1 MNMKKGAVLATAA
14 VACFGM
20 LLTGCQNKGNSS
32 SKKQDKITVV
42 QNAPVDSLDPILAYS
57 NSSSVV
63 VANTTEG
70 LYTIDAND
78 KPQLGL
84 ASNVKTS
91 NHGLTKTFTIREDA
105 KWSNGDPITANDFVF
120 AWRRLANPKNASAF
134 NFQPGAA
141 GIKNADDIVA
151 GKKPVNS
158 LGVKATG
165 KKTLVVELDHVVPYM
180 NKLLAFSDF
189 APVNQKY
196 FEKAGKKFAQDSDHL
211 IASGPYKIKDWKLG
225 DNSIQLVKN
234 AKYWDAKNVKL
245 NEVKLDV
252 IVDPEK
258 AAIAFENGSA
268 DYVHLSGQLVPKYRK
283 DKNYENEV
291 GNFTQYL
298 MFNVKKPGLDNEDL
312 RKAISS
318 SINRKE
324 ITKHI
329 LKDGSI
335 PVHSMV
341 MKDLVKNP
349 SNGKDFADESTTDL
363 SEYSAADAKKYWNKA
378 KSKTDLRSITLLYDD
393 SDPAYANVAA
403 YVKAQVEKNL
413 PGMKVDLQQVSK
425 KTRLDKMSKATYDV
439 TLTRW
444 GPDYADPTAILS
456 MYQSKN
462 DSNYGKW
469 ANSEFDKLMAESNKT
484 TDQAKR
490 YQLLLKANNIL
501 IDSASCPPLYQNGAP
516 VLKRANIQDLP
527 MHIAGVP
534 YFFKYASIK

>member
-1 MNMKKGAVLATAA
+1 MKKGAIIATAA
-14 VACFGM
+14 ACFSM
-20 LLTGCQNKGNSS
+20 LLTGCQNKATSNANNQS
-32 SKKQDKITVV
+32 KITIV
-42 QNAPVDSLDPILAYS
+42 QNAPVDSLDPILAYQ
-57 NSSSVV
+57 NTSSIV

-78 KPQLGL
+78 KPRLGL
-84 ASNVKTS
+84 ASKVETS
-91 NHGLTKTFTIREDA
+91 NHGLTKTFTIRDDA
-105 KWSNGDPITANDFVF
+105 KWSNGTPITANDFVF
-120 AWRRLANPKNASAF
+120 AWRRLSNPKNASAF

-151 GKKPVNS
+151 GKKPVSS
-158 LGVKATG
+158 LGVKAKG
-165 KKTLVVELDHVVPYM
+165 SKTLVVELDHVVPYM

-196 FEKAGKKFAQDSDHL
+196 FDQTGKKFAQDANHL
-211 IASGPYKIKDWKLG
+211 ISSGPYKLKDWKLG
-225 DNSIQLVKN
+225 DNTIQLVKN
-234 AKYWDAKNVKL
+234 NKYWDAKNVKV
-245 NEVKLDV
+245 NNVKIDV
-252 IVDPEK
+252 IADPEK

-268 DYVHLSGQLVPKYRK
+268 DYVHLSGQLVAKYRK
-283 DKNYENEV
+283 DKNFVNDV

-298 MFNVKKPGLDNEDL
+298 MFNMKKPGLDNENL
-312 RKAISS
+312 RKAIST

-324 ITKHI
+324 ITSHI

-335 PVHSMV
+335 PAHSMV
-341 MKDLVKNP
+341 MKDLVQNP
-349 SNGKDFADESTTDL
+349 ANGKDFADESTTNL
-363 SEYSAADAKKYWNKA
+363 SAYDPAAAKQYWNKA
-378 KSKTDLRSITLLYDD
+378 KSKTDLRSFTLLYDD

-413 PGMKVDLQQVSK
+413 PGMKVNLQQVSK
-425 KTRLDKMSKATYDV
+425 KTRLDKMAKETYDA

-469 ANSEFDKLMAESNKT
+469 SNSEFDQLLAQANKT
-484 TDQAKR
+484 TDKSKR

-501 IDSASCPPLYQNGAP
+501 IDSASCPPLYQIGAP
-516 VLKRANIQDLP
+516 VLKRANIKNLP

-534 YFFKYASIK
+534 FFFKYAVIK